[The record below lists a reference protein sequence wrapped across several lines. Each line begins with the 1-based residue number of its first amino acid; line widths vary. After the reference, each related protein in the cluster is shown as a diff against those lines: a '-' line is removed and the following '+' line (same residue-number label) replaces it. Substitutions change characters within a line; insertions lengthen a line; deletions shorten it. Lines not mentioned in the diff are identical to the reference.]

1 MLTRCDSSLVIDR
14 LCDQA
19 RGRKVAVACF
29 YFDFAARKEQSPA
42 SMLGA
47 LLKQV
52 VSGMEEIPEEIA
64 QVYENH
70 KKVIDG
76 RGPQLADIVKM
87 LQATTSRKPTFICI
101 DALDECA
108 AGYRIKLLC
117 SLDKVLQRS
126 PSTRVFTT
134 GRPHI
139 QAEVEKRLSRRV
151 TTVCITP
158 KKHDIISY
166 LHSRLDGDTTPDAM
180 DSSLKADILKKIPED
195 ISKMYVGATVLGGT
209 ASSYLLTDT
218 YLDSY

>member
-19 RGRKVAVACF
+19 RGRKAAVACF

-151 TTVCITP
+151 TTICITP

-195 ISKMYVGATVLGGT
+195 ISKMYVGATVLGGLPQ
-209 ASSYLLTDT
+209 AIC
-218 YLDSY
+218 